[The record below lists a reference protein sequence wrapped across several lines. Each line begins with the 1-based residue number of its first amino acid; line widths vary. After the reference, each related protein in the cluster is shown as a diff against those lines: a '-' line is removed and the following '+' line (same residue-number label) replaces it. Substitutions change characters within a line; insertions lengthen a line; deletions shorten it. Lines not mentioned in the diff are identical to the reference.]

1 MVGADLTYGQLKNA
15 PGVRCKGGRNRSDN
29 VESMSD
35 EERYEPPAA
44 DPATNRPTLGIKAA
58 AKACGVHEDTIRRAN
73 RKGLFPNATKGA
85 GGAVMIPVT
94 DLLAAGYRLHAPQAV
109 AEATKVIED
118 TASQAGQ
125 ALAEMAELKAE
136 NRRLVADLAR
146 IEAQVAELKAEKA
159 QLLDLMGLQLKAL
172 NAGETTERPQS
183 RPFWRRGRA

>member
-44 DPATNRPTLGIKAA
+44 DPATNRPTLGIKEA

-172 NAGETTERPQS
+172 NAGETPERPQS

>member
-1 MVGADLTYGQLKNA
+1 
-15 PGVRCKGGRNRSDN
+15 
-29 VESMSD
+29 MSD
-35 EERYEPPAA
+35 EERHEPPAA

-118 TASQAGQ
+118 TESQAGQ

>member
-44 DPATNRPTLGIKAA
+44 DPATNRPTLGIKEA

-172 NAGETTERPQS
+172 NAGATPERPQS
-183 RPFWRRGRA
+183 RPFWRRVRE

>member
-44 DPATNRPTLGIKAA
+44 DPATNRPTLGIKEA

-172 NAGETTERPQS
+172 NAGATPERPQS
-183 RPFWRRGRA
+183 RPFWRRGRE